1 MSSQNS
7 EFLLIVNATT
17 QNVIQ
22 LYKYDTPSTSFKL
35 LIRNGYINIIGCN
48 TLNGTICN
56 HNQIPTSLGY
66 DDLQN
71 LNINSENISSSF
83 SETNDFDLSDETNVT
98 YTMNILTV
106 SSFSMSIVGF
116 TLEIRTNES
125 FVLSIP
131 ETLNHAMTVSPG
143 QIFTFNSP

>member
-1 MSSQNS
+1 MVHPLVV
-7 EFLLIVNATT
+7 LLIPLV
-17 QNVIQ
+17 V
-22 LYKYDTPSTSFKL
+22 
-35 LIRNGYINIIGCN
+35 
-48 TLNGTICN
+48 
-56 HNQIPTSLGY
+56 NQIPASLGY

-98 YTMNILTV
+98 YTMGIQTV
-106 SSFSMSIVGF
+106 SNFSMSIVGF

-131 ETLNHAMTVSPG
+131 EALNHAMTASPG
-143 QIFTFNSP
+143 QIYFQFSLKN